1 MSLDLVLVVLAVIF
15 AVTGY
20 RQGFLTGVLY
30 FAGLAAGAVI
40 GMQIAPSLARRLV
53 EGTNQ
58 ALVGIAIVLVCASIG
73 QVLGTTAGAA
83 LRQRIT
89 WHPARHAD
97 AVGGALV
104 SAAGVLVISWLIATE
119 VKDSPFTGL
128 AQQVRGSRVLRAVEG
143 VMPPAP
149 NITAPFRQLIAR
161 EGFPQVFADIG
172 RGRGRTVPAPDPKVL
187 GSRAVTTARTRVLKV
202 TGVAPSCRRQLEGTG
217 FVYAERYVMTNA
229 HVVAGVREPKVEIER
244 AGTLPARVVLFD
256 PRRDVAVLFVPD
268 LRLAPLQFAGDAQS
282 GDSAVVAGYPEDG
295 PFTAVAA
302 RVREE
307 IIAVGRD
314 IYGRDTARREVYSLR
329 ARVRPGNSGGPLLA
343 PDGRVYGV
351 LFAAAADDPDTGYAL
366 TADEVASSA
375 AAGRQ
380 RTAGVSSGRCS

>member
-1 MSLDLVLVVLAVIF
+1 MLDLVLVVLAVIF
-15 AVTGY
+15 AITGY

-40 GMQIAPSLARRLV
+40 GMQIAPPIARRLV
-53 EGTNQ
+53 DGTNQ

-83 LRQRIT
+83 LRRRIT

-97 AVGGALV
+97 SAGGAAVSAVG
-104 SAAGVLVISWLIATE
+104 VLLISWLIATE
-119 VKDSPFTGL
+119 VKESPFTGL
-128 AQQVRGSRVLRAVEG
+128 AQQVRDSRVLRAVEG

-149 NITAPFRQLIAR
+149 DITAPFRQLIGR
-161 EGFPQVFADIG
+161 EGFPQVFTDIG
-172 RGRGRTVPAPDPKVL
+172 RGSGRAVPAPDPKVL
-187 GSRAVTTARTRVLKV
+187 ASRAVTTARSRVLKV
-202 TGVAPSCRRQLEGTG
+202 TGVARACSRQLEGTG

-229 HVVAGVREPKVEIER
+229 HVVAGVREPNVEIER
-244 AGTLPARVVLFD
+244 RGTLPARVVLFD

-268 LRLAPLQFAGDAQS
+268 LQLAPLQFAGDAKS

-314 IYGRDTARREVYSLR
+314 IYERGSARREVYALR

-351 LFAAAADDPDTGYAL
+351 IFAAAADDPDTGYAL

-380 RTAGVSSGRCS
+380 RTASVSSGRCD